1 MLVVIMNF
9 EFSRAFCAQ
18 SIRRQNK
25 LCDTTAQQA
34 KNVKEV
40 QFMKQT
46 VGIPSD
52 GTYFICLQK
61 KFLQKFVYK
70 NLHFFS
76 DFAHCGTVMSDPNS
90 PPTAPKMVPKDNLT
104 FIELFFF
111 SKISSLP
118 YKE

>member
-1 MLVVIMNF
+1 MMLVVIMNF

-46 VGIPSD
+46 VGIPCD
-52 GTYFICLQK
+52 GTYFICLQIFAL
-61 KFLQKFVYK
+61 FL
-70 NLHFFS
+70 